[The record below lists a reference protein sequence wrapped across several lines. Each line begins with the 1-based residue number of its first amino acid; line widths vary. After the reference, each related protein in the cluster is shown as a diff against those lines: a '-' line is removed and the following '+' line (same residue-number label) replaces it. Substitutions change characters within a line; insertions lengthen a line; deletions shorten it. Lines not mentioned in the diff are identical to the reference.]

1 MADLNHMSNYRL
13 ETGNFQIGASDSEAH
28 VCGFRAMP
36 ISVPR

>member
-1 MADLNHMSNYRL
+1 VSNIL
-13 ETGNFQIGASDSEAH
+13 GSEPQMKIMDYCMVT